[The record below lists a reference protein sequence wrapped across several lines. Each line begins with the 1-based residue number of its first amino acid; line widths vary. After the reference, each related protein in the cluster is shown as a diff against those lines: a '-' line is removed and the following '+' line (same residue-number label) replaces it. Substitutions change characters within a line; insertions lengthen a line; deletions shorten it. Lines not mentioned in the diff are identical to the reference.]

1 MLPSSFSLSLSFFL
15 SVSQLHIMIFS
26 NKSAERISPAR
37 RKSGGR
43 KGKGREA
50 SERARARGR
59 WTVSPWINDFNPRQ
73 RLSTTYPS
81 LSFSLSR
88 SHVLVDF
95 LKARRLARGYNS
107 RRFGPRS
114 TAGTDVR
121 AEYDFRS
128 PRDARPESEHRTAA
142 AKRGKERRG
151 GQTRAREDEPRHAAT
166 GAGLYGWEERA
177 PAQSCGVCNLAGGM

>member
-1 MLPSSFSLSLSFFL
+1 
-15 SVSQLHIMIFS
+15 MIFS

-37 RKSGGR
+37 RKSGR

-50 SERARARGR
+50 SERARADGGR
-59 WTVSPWINDFNPRQ
+59 CHHG
-73 RLSTTYPS
+73 STISTPGSVCPPPILLFPFPS
-81 LSFSLSR
+81 LA
-88 SHVLVDF
+88 HVLVDF

-142 AKRGKERRG
+142 EKRGKERRG

>member
-1 MLPSSFSLSLSFFL
+1 
-15 SVSQLHIMIFS
+15 MIFS

-37 RKSGGR
+37 RKSGR

-50 SERARARGR
+50 SERARARADGGR
-59 WTVSPWINDFNPRQ
+59 CHHGSTISTPRQ

-81 LSFSLSR
+81 LSFSLSLAR
-88 SHVLVDF
+88 VLVDF

-142 AKRGKERRG
+142 DKRGKERRG